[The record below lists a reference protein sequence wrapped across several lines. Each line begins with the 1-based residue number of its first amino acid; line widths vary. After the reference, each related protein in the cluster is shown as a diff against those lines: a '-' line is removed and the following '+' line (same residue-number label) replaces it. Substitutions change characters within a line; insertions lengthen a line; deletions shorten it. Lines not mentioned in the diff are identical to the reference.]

1 MDRLRLDRFQ
11 RTGEMGRRIAEFD
24 WTTTPLGRMEHW
36 PRSLQSTIATL
47 LGSRYPMTLLWTD
60 ELIQFYNDAY
70 IGLLGDKHPRALGG
84 RIRETLS
91 EAWDAIGPM
100 IEEGITTGIPN
111 WVPAQPV
118 PMRRSGYLE
127 EAYFSVSYSAV
138 DDDDGEIRGMLC
150 VCSEVTEQVVSARR
164 TQLLREL
171 VPAGET
177 RSPEATCEQVA
188 RIVAEYVLDIPFA
201 AIYLRSS
208 DGNAL
213 ELSGGAYLPDSPVFP
228 HRVALGDPEP
238 VIPFA
243 RSMAGEVV
251 TLDDLDRHVEH
262 RGGVYSQ
269 PVTRALVLP
278 IASRDPA
285 APVGVMVAA
294 VNPARVLDDGNRTF
308 YELVTARVST
318 LVRNAIAFEAERN
331 RAEALAEIDR
341 VKTAFFSNVS
351 HEFRTPLTLI
361 LGPIE
366 DALAA
371 PARCIGGEDLETVHR
386 SALRLLRLVNTLLD
400 FSRVE
405 AGRLHARFEPT
416 DLATLTAGLAGSFRS
431 LVESAGLR
439 LIVDCPP
446 LDAPVYVDR
455 SHWEK
460 IVLNLVSNAFKF
472 TFEGEIAVALR
483 AENGCVELSVRD
495 TGTGIPEADM
505 ARVFERFHRVEGARG
520 RSFEGT
526 GIGLALVQ
534 ELVKQHGGSVRVDS
548 APGRGSAFVV
558 AIPQGSD
565 HLAADRVVAQSTA
578 APSGEAPSAYL
589 LEAAHWDGGA
599 ASSRAAPSGV
609 SPSGVAPDDPTARA
623 ADAAVRAP
631 GARILVADDNAD
643 MREYLIKLLSPSWV
657 VEAVGDGEAALA
669 AARREPPD
677 LILSDVMMPRMD
689 GVALLR
695 ALRAD
700 ERTRTLPV
708 ILLSARAGEEAMLSG
723 LETGADDYLVKP
735 FSARELVSRVGT
747 HLEMARVRR
756 AATDAANQ
764 LAEARAEH
772 LAEVE
777 RKNRELEGF
786 SYAVSHELRAPL
798 RSIDGFS
805 DILLEDFADSLG
817 AKGKSHL
824 QRVRAAARR
833 MGELIDELLKL
844 SRIERAELRRAT
856 LDLSGIGLRV
866 GASLQRSHPGRRVEL
881 VVEQGLIVE
890 GDTGLMTILL
900 ENLLGNAWKF
910 TTHTEPARVELGA
923 IATEGER
930 IYFVRD
936 NGVGFD
942 PHHAGRLFTPFHR
955 LHSDADFPGTGI
967 GLATVRRIVER
978 HGGRA
983 WAEGK
988 PQAGAAIYWTLSP
1001 PRPGSGA

>member
-24 WTTTPLGRMEHW
+24 WTTTSLGKMEHW

-70 IGLLGDKHPRALGG
+70 IGLLGDKHPAALGG
-84 RIRETLS
+84 RIRETMS

-100 IEEGITTGIPN
+100 IEDGLATGIPN
-111 WVPAQPV
+111 WIPAQPV
-118 PMRRSGYLE
+118 PVRRSGYLE
-127 EAYFSVSYSAV
+127 ETYFSVSYSVV
-138 DDDDGEIRGMLC
+138 DDDDGEIGGMLC
-150 VCSEVTEQVVSARR
+150 VCSEVTQQVVSARR
-164 TQLLREL
+164 TRLLREL
-171 VPAGET
+171 VAAGET
-177 RSPEATCEQVA
+177 RSPEATCEQLG
-188 RIVAEYVLDIPFA
+188 RIVAEHPLDIPFA
-201 AIYLRSS
+201 AFYLRSS
-208 DGNAL
+208 TDDTL
-213 ELSGGAYLPDSPVFP
+213 ELCGSAHLPESPAFP
-228 HRVALGDPEP
+228 GRVALAAPHAA
-238 VIPFA
+238 IPFG
-243 RSMAGEVV
+243 RGMSGEVV
-251 TLDDLDRHVEH
+251 TLDDLDRHVAH
-262 RGGVYSQ
+262 GGGLFNQ
-269 PVTRALVLP
+269 PVTRALVMP
-278 IASRDPA
+278 IASLDPS
-285 APVGVMVAA
+285 APLGVVIAA
-294 VNPARVLDDGNRTF
+294 VNPARALDDDHRMF
-308 YELVTARVST
+308 YELMIARVST
-318 LVRNAIAFEAERN
+318 LVRNAFAFAAERK

-371 PARCIGGEDLETVHR
+371 PSRCLGGDDLATVHR
-386 SALRLLRLVNTLLD
+386 NALRLLRLVNTLLD
-400 FSRVE
+400 FTRVE
-405 AGRLHARFEPT
+405 AGRLSARFEPT
-416 DLATLTAGLAGSFRS
+416 DLAALTTGLAGSFRS

-455 SHWEK
+455 AHWEK

-483 AENGCVELSVRD
+483 ADGRRVELSVRD
-495 TGTGIPEADM
+495 TGTGIPEVDL
-505 ARVFERFHRVEGARG
+505 ARVFDRFHRVEGARG

-548 APGRGSAFVV
+548 APGRGSTFIV
-558 AIPQGSD
+558 AIPRGRD
-565 HLAADRVVAQSTA
+565 HLAADRVVAHGA
-578 APSGEAPSAYL
+578 ARPSGDAASAFV

-599 ASSRAAPSGV
+599 ASSGGAPSGIAV
-609 SPSGVAPDDPTARA
+609 DDPTARA
-623 ADAAVRAP
+623 AHAAVRAP
-631 GARILVADDNAD
+631 GAHILVADDNAD

-657 VEAVGDGEAALA
+657 VEAVADGEAALA
-669 AARREPPD
+669 AAHRRCPD
-677 LILSDVMMPRMD
+677 LVLSDVMMPRMD

-708 ILLSARAGEEAMLSG
+708 ILVSARAGEDAMLSG
-723 LETGADDYLVKP
+723 IETGADDYLVKP

-747 HLEMARVRR
+747 HLEMARMRR

-772 LAEVE
+772 LVEVE

-805 DILLEDFADSLG
+805 DILLEDHGDDLG
-817 AKGKSHL
+817 AKGKAYL
-824 QRVRAAARR
+824 ERVRAAARR
-833 MGELIDELLKL
+833 MGGLIDELLKL

-856 LDLSGIGLRV
+856 LDLSGIGMRV
-866 GASLQRSHPGRRVEL
+866 GALLQRSHPDRRVEL
-881 VVEQGLIVE
+881 VVEQGLTVE
-890 GDTGLMTILL
+890 ADTGLMTILL
-900 ENLLGNAWKF
+900 ENLLDNAWKF
-910 TTHTEPARVELGA
+910 TTRTERARVELGA
-923 IATEGER
+923 IGSDSARTF
-930 IYFVRD
+930 FVRD

-942 PHHAGRLFTPFHR
+942 PHYAGRLFTPFHR
-955 LHSDADFPGTGI
+955 LHGDADFPGTGI

-988 PQAGAAIYWTLSP
+988 PQGGAAIYWTLSP
-1001 PRPGSGA
+1001 PRPDGGA